1 MSTTPALLRHRFRN
15 QRLTGPGFAAP
26 AEVVAW
32 LGAVQ
37 SQDYPGAKWSVGQRV
52 AKGTDAMV
60 EEAFNR
66 GDILRTH
73 LLRPTWHF
81 VAPDDI
87 RWMLE
92 LTAPHIHRLNA
103 YWYRTQRV
111 DQSVVARAG
120 KLVEKALEGG
130 NYHTRE
136 EVQELLARA
145 GITAEKIRLAALMM
159 HLELEGLIVSG
170 PMRGKRHTYA
180 LLDERAPAMAAMAR
194 DEALARLAHRFFTGH
209 GPATVRHFAWWSK
222 LPMRDCVAGLAAA
235 NSSLTSDTI
244 GGIEWFGFAD
254 PAPRSPVRGALFIPE
269 YDEALVGMKELG
281 LTDLPR
287 SRRKWTDTYP
297 RPVFIDGCRAGT
309 WRRLMGP
316 SVRLET
322 NLIARLDAAQAARL
336 ERAARRYETFLGLP
350 VTLAR

>member
-1 MSTTPALLRHRFRN
+1 MSTTPGLLRHRFRN

-26 AEVVAW
+26 ADVVAW

-52 AKGTDAMV
+52 VKGTDAMV
-60 EEAFNR
+60 EDAFNR
-66 GDILRTH
+66 GAILRTH

-81 VAPDDI
+81 VAPADI
-87 RWMLE
+87 RWMLD
-92 LTAPHIHRLNA
+92 LTAPHVHRLNA

-111 DQSVVARAG
+111 DQSVVARARTQ
-120 KLVEKALEGG
+120 VEKALEGG

-136 EVQELLARA
+136 EMQELLARA

-159 HLELEGLIVSG
+159 YLELDGLIVSG

-180 LLDERAPAMAAMAR
+180 LLDERAPATATMAR

-222 LPMRDCVAGLAAA
+222 LSMRDCIAGLAAA
-235 NSSLTSDTI
+235 RGRLTSDAT

-254 PAPRSPVRGALFIPE
+254 PEPRSPVRGALFIPE
-269 YDEALVGMKELG
+269 YDEALVGSKEFG
-281 LTDLPR
+281 LDDLPHA
-287 SRRKWTDTYP
+287 RRKWSDTFR
-297 RPVFIDGCRAGT
+297 RPVLVDGCRAGT

-322 NLIARLDAAQAARL
+322 NLFARLNAAQAAKL
-336 ERAARRYETFLGLP
+336 ERAARRYETFLGQP